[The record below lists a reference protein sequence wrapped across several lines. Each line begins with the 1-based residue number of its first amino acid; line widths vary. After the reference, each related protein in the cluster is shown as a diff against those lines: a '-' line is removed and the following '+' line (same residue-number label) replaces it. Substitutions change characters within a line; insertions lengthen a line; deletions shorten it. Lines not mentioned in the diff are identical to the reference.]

1 MNRNIKDLWRAHRM
15 LLIITSAIILLQML
29 LGAALWDRL
38 PDRIA
43 THFDFSGTPNGWS
56 SKAFTVFGMPLVLL
70 ALHWVCILA
79 GCSSEAMTKQTTRK
93 LRPLL
98 LMIIPAVSLLVSV
111 TCYGYA
117 LGERLN
123 VTRMSLIFVGL
134 VFAITGNYLPKIRR
148 NYTTGIKLPWT
159 MADDENW
166 NKTHRMAA
174 PIWVIC
180 GLLIV
185 VMGLIGEST
194 WIAPAAIIAAVLL
207 PTAYSFALHL
217 KKKNQ

>member
-1 MNRNIKDLWRAHRM
+1 MNRNIKDLWREHRM
-15 LLIITSAIILLQML
+15 LLVLSSCVILLQML
-29 LGAALWDRL
+29 VGAALWDKL
-38 PDRIA
+38 PERIA

-56 SKAFTVFGMPLVLL
+56 SKTFTVFGMPLILL
-70 ALHWVCILA
+70 ALHWVCIVA
-79 GCSSEAMTKQTTRK
+79 GCSPEAMTKQTTRK
-93 LRPLL
+93 LRPVL
-98 LMIIPAVSLLVSV
+98 LMIVPAVSLLVM
-111 TCYGYA
+111 TACYGYA

-134 VFAITGNYLPKIRR
+134 VFAITGNYMPKIRR

-159 MADDENW
+159 MADEENW

-180 GLLIV
+180 GLLII

-194 WIAPAAIIAAVLL
+194 WIAPAAMIAAVLL
-207 PTAYSFALHL
+207 PTIYSFALHV
-217 KKKNQ
+217 KKKKA